1 MTKKEPEEKRKKRE
15 RKGAK
20 AAAEGQAPDHSL
32 AAESQGASPN
42 AGAADNEAPAPMPP
56 ADEPPQSASTITPR
70 RRGFLLLGAAAGV
83 ALVGWGIYE
92 LLGVGTESTD
102 DAYVASNIV
111 PITAREAGTVV
122 AIRADNTQGVKAG
135 DTLVE
140 LDPALVNVQ
149 MDAAEAALA
158 RAVRQVHA
166 EGARLNASDGEVA
179 EAESALATT
188 RGDLTRRKA
197 AAASGAVPAEDF
209 AHASD
214 ALRHAEAALA
224 LAQCHRAEALAAVS
238 GGVSGTDV
246 AHNPAVLTAIA
257 EIHRAAIAQGHMR
270 ITAPVDGVV
279 AQRNV
284 QIGEQIAGGT
294 PLMAVVP
301 LRDVWVEAN
310 FRETQLADLRI
321 GQPVT
326 LKADAWAKPWG
337 SAVTFHGRVAGLSAG
352 SGAAFALLPAQN
364 ASGNWIKVVQRLPV
378 RIALDPRELDA
389 HPLRIGLSVTVSVD
403 TTQHAGAPVA
413 AAPARAVALQLPQPS
428 SSAVDQRIAA
438 IISSGGAR

>member
-20 AAAEGQAPDHSL
+20 ASAEGLAPGQSVD
-32 AAESQGASPN
+32 AENQGASPS
-42 AGAADNEAPAPMPP
+42 AGAAEDEAPAPP
-56 ADEPPQSASTITPR
+56 ADEPSPSTSAITPR
-70 RRGFLLLGAAAGV
+70 RRGFLLLGAVAGI

-92 LLGVGTESTD
+92 LLGVDTESTD
-102 DAYVASNIV
+102 DAYVAGNIV
-111 PITAREAGTVV
+111 PITAREAGTVI

-158 RAVRQVHA
+158 RAVRQAHA
-166 EGARLNASDGEVA
+166 EGARLNASAGEVA
-179 EAESALATT
+179 EAEAALATA

-197 AAASGAVPAEDF
+197 AAASGAVPAEDL

-224 LAQCHRAEALAAVS
+224 LAQGHRAEALAA
-238 GGVSGTDV
+238 VSGTDV

-326 LKADAWAKPWG
+326 LKADAWGGAWG
-337 SAVTFHGRVAGLSAG
+337 SGVTFHGHVAGLSAG

-389 HPLRIGLSVTVSVD
+389 HPLRIGLSVTVSID
-403 TTQHAGAPVA
+403 TAQHAGAPVA
-413 AAPARAVALQLPQPS
+413 ATPARAVAQQLPQPT

-438 IISSGGAR
+438 IIASGGTR

>member
-20 AAAEGQAPDHSL
+20 ASAEGLAPGQSVD
-32 AAESQGASPN
+32 AENQGASPS
-42 AGAADNEAPAPMPP
+42 AGAAEDEAPAPP
-56 ADEPPQSASTITPR
+56 ADEPSPSTSAITPR
-70 RRGFLLLGAAAGV
+70 RRGFLLLGAVAGI

-92 LLGVGTESTD
+92 LLGVDTESTD
-102 DAYVASNIV
+102 DAYVAGNIV
-111 PITAREAGTVV
+111 PITAREAGTVI

-158 RAVRQVHA
+158 RAVRQAHA
-166 EGARLNASDGEVA
+166 EGARLNASAGEVA
-179 EAESALATT
+179 EAEAALATA

-197 AAASGAVPAEDF
+197 AAASGAVPAEDL

-224 LAQCHRAEALAAVS
+224 LAQGHRAEALAA
-238 GGVSGTDV
+238 VSGTDV

-310 FRETQLADLRI
+310 FRETPSPL
-321 GQPVT
+321 VT
-326 LKADAWAKPWG
+326 ACAARRNWPICASASRSPSRPMPGAARGAVESPSTATSPG
-337 SAVTFHGRVAGLSAG
+337 SAR
-352 SGAAFALLPAQN
+352 
-364 ASGNWIKVVQRLPV
+364 
-378 RIALDPRELDA
+378 
-389 HPLRIGLSVTVSVD
+389 
-403 TTQHAGAPVA
+403 A
-413 AAPARAVALQLPQPS
+413 AAPPLPCCRRKTPAATGS
-428 SSAVDQRIAA
+428 RWCSACRCASRSTPA
-438 IISSGGAR
+438 SWTPTPCASACR

>member
-20 AAAEGQAPDHSL
+20 ASAEGLAPGQSVD
-32 AAESQGASPN
+32 AENQGASPS
-42 AGAADNEAPAPMPP
+42 AGAAEDEAPAPP
-56 ADEPPQSASTITPR
+56 ADEPSPSTSAITPR
-70 RRGFLLLGAAAGV
+70 RRGFLLLGAVAGI

-92 LLGVGTESTD
+92 LLGVDTESTD
-102 DAYVASNIV
+102 DAYVAGNIV
-111 PITAREAGTVV
+111 PITAREAGTVI
-122 AIRADNTQGVKAG
+122 AI
-135 DTLVE
+135 
-140 LDPALVNVQ
+140 VNVQ
-149 MDAAEAALA
+149 MDAVEAALA
-158 RAVRQVHA
+158 RAVRQAHA
-166 EGARLNASDGEVA
+166 EGARLNASAGEVA
-179 EAESALATT
+179 EAEAALATA

-197 AAASGAVPAEDF
+197 AAASGAVPAEDL

-224 LAQCHRAEALAAVS
+224 LAQGHRAEALAA
-238 GGVSGTDV
+238 VSGTDV

-326 LKADAWAKPWG
+326 LKADAWGGAWG
-337 SAVTFHGRVAGLSAG
+337 SGVTFHGHVAGLSAG

-389 HPLRIGLSVTVSVD
+389 HPLRIGLSVTVSID
-403 TTQHAGAPVA
+403 TAQHAGAPVA
-413 AAPARAVALQLPQPS
+413 ATPARAVAQQLPQPT
-428 SSAVDQRIAA
+428 SSAVAQRIAA
-438 IISSGGAR
+438 IIASGGTR